1 MKKQYIVEKN
11 KYSGKNIDSGE
22 NIDSGKIYSDSGT
35 KLEIVKKYISTGKK
49 YIHIM

>member
-35 KLEIVKKYISTGKK
+35 KLEIVEK
-49 YIHIM
+49 IMDSEN